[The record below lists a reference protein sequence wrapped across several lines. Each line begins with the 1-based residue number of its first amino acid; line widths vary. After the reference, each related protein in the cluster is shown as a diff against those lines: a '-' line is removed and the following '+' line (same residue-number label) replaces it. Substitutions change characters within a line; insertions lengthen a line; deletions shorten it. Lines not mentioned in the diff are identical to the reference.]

1 MESINSN
8 DEKNKSLLLEYQ
20 NNFIRNW
27 TKIKIDKFSESYYK
41 SWDPLTEI
49 PHRAQLLL
57 NFYFDIDINNNVI
70 EDNNFQKAL
79 EKLELITNDIDKED
93 EREEILKNQF
103 LSVKFKNNRKE
114 IEKIDIKINKTA

>member
-57 NFYFDIDINNNVI
+57 NFYFDIDIY
-70 EDNNFQKAL
+70 Q
-79 EKLELITNDIDKED
+79 
-93 EREEILKNQF
+93 
-103 LSVKFKNNRKE
+103 VKHGH
-114 IEKIDIKINKTA
+114 TQYQ